1 MRWVEGVGS
10 GWVEGAGSWWLPMGV
25 ALAPGAGR
33 CEARGLCVA
42 QRALPLRPNL
52 ALHPDLALPPAGP
65 AGLGAA
71 RVRGA
76 DAARARDPGAAALA
90 HGVGALVRAPVLH
103 GAGLPH
109 ARRAVVSGLGRP
121 GCGAHGE
128 FTPATHSDRVGN
140 PLADSQPPW
149 HACWAPV
156 SSGQGLARFPEPW
169 DRSAVSGAVCPESR
183 APAPGAPL
191 CQAPLQTRAS
201 ASALA
206 GGDAAVPKVAP
217 ATGAT
222 VFSLVL
228 GGISTAPDRPGG
240 EAMAL
245 LWGSASCCP
254 RGHEA
259 GLVQSGSG
267 QSHWAHLSSPAAQ
280 GAGLGAADAHP
291 LTSTWDDAA

>member
-1 MRWVEGVGS
+1 MRG
-10 GWVEGAGSWWLPMGV
+10 
-25 ALAPGAGR
+25 
-33 CEARGLCVA
+33 ARGVHACHALGPCGKPARRLTAPMACVLGSCVLRTRTCPLP
-42 QRALPLRPNL
+42 RAL
-52 ALHPDLALPPAGP
+52 GP
-65 AGLGAA
+65 Q
-71 RVRGA
+71 
-76 DAARARDPGAAALA
+76 
-90 HGVGALVRAPVLH
+90 
-103 GAGLPH
+103 
-109 ARRAVVSGLGRP
+109 
-121 GCGAHGE
+121 C
-128 FTPATHSDRVGN
+128 
-140 PLADSQPPW
+140 SQW
-149 HACWAPV
+149 SCV
-156 SSGQGLARFPEPW
+156 T
-169 DRSAVSGAVCPESR
+169 PESR

-228 GGISTAPDRPGG
+228 GGVSTAPDSPGG

-254 RGHEA
+254 RGREA